1 MALGYVR
8 PARESDAEEIARVQS
23 STWRTG
29 YATIVPSEVLA
40 GMDVDWLARQWRQA
54 CAEPPSDAHRV
65 FVAIEQ
71 DESDA
76 SARRLVGFAAVGPGE
91 DDEAGGGAVTELLVE
106 PRFARRGHGSRLL
119 SAMVTH
125 LREHD
130 LTTVYAWVF
139 SRDAAGLSF
148 YKSAGWAPE
157 GTRRVLD
164 MDGTEV
170 PQLRL
175 HTDLTEPPGLG
186 DEMS

>member
-8 PARESDAEEIARVQS
+8 PARESDAEQIARIQS
-23 STWRTG
+23 TTWRTA
-29 YATIVPSEVLA
+29 YDTIVPSQVVA
-40 GMDVDWLARQWRQA
+40 AMDESWLAERWREA
-54 CAEPPSDAHRV
+54 CVAPPSAAHRV

-71 DESDA
+71 GESDP
-76 SARRLVGFAAVGPGE
+76 SIRTVVGFAAVGPGE
-91 DDEAGGGAVTELLVE
+91 DDESGGGAVTELLVE

-119 SAMVTH
+119 SAMVGH

-130 LTTVYAWVF
+130 LNPVYAWVF
-139 SRDAAGLSF
+139 SRDAAALNF

-157 GTRRVLD
+157 GTRRILD

-175 HTDLTEPPGLG
+175 HADLTEDPGSAV
-186 DEMS
+186 EMS